1 MSEGPNIAQDPAH
14 LLALNAALREENES
28 LRAIVETLK
37 RALFGA
43 RSEKQGEPTSQL
55 PLALG
60 DLSVKPLEP
69 PKPQPRPANTNHPSR
84 SKSARNIGAL
94 PAHLPRVDIVIEP
107 ESQSCPCCQ
116 GRLHR
121 IGEDVSEM
129 LDVVPAVLRVKR
141 IHRPRYGCRSC
152 EGAVVQAKAPPRPV
166 DGGMPTVSLLV
177 HVAVM
182 KFAWHLPLH
191 RQTQMLAGQG
201 IDLDV
206 STLVHW
212 VSRLAWWLKPL
223 QELLAS
229 TIVATP
235 KIFCD
240 DTPLPVLDRTRRRT
254 RIARLWS
261 YAMDDR
267 PWNGPA
273 PPAVVYLYAEDRK
286 GRHVDEHLTG
296 FNGVLQVDAYAGY
309 RRLTRRGRAGGPVSL
324 SFCVAHARRKFFD
337 VHKSTGC
344 AISAEALQRFGAIYA
359 IEARIRG
366 TSAEARLRV
375 RQAETQP
382 LFDALKPWLMDRL
395 AEVSA
400 KSALAKAI
408 RYTLGHWDGLG
419 MFLTDGRV
427 EVDNNTV
434 ERTIRPISL
443 GRKNALFA
451 GSAGGG
457 ESWAI
462 LASLINTAK
471 LHELDPQTYLA
482 DVLERIVSGQTKV
495 NALSEL
501 LPWHWKAK
509 QVQTAQAA

>member
-1 MSEGPNIAQDPAH
+1 MSEGQDNPGDAAH
-14 LLALNAALREENES
+14 LRALNTALREENER

-37 RALFGA
+37 RALYGA
-43 RSEKQGEPTSQL
+43 RSEKQDEPPAQL

-60 DLSVKPLEP
+60 DLSPIAAEP
-69 PKPQPRPANTNHPSR
+69 AKLPSPANTNRPPR
-84 SKSARNIGAL
+84 PKPARNIGGL
-94 PAHLPRVDIVIEP
+94 PAHLPRVDIIIEP
-107 ESQSCPCCQ
+107 PAKSCPCCQ
-116 GRLHR
+116 GQLHP
-121 IGEDVSEM
+121 IGEDISEM
-129 LDVVPAVLRVKR
+129 LDVIPAVLRVKR
-141 IHRPRYGCRSC
+141 IHRPRYGCRTC
-152 EGAVVQAKAPPRPV
+152 EGAVVQAKAPLRPV
-166 DGGMPTVSLLV
+166 DGGMPTTALLV

-191 RQTQMLAGQG
+191 RQMQVLAGQG

-212 VSRLAWWLKPL
+212 ISRLAWWLRPL
-223 QELLAS
+223 HELLSS
-229 TIVATP
+229 TILKAP

-267 PWNGPA
+267 PWGGPA
-273 PPAVVYLYAEDRK
+273 PPAVVYLYAEDRR
-286 GRHVDEHLTG
+286 GRHVDEHLAG
-296 FNGVLQVDAYAGY
+296 FTGVLQVDAYAGY
-309 RRLTRRGRAGGPVSL
+309 NRLTRRGRAGGPVTL
-324 SFCVAHARRKFFD
+324 SFCLAHARRKFFE
-337 VHKSTGC
+337 VHKATGC
-344 AISAEALQRFGAIYA
+344 PVSAEALQRFAAIYT

-366 TSAEARLRV
+366 ASAEARLQV
-375 RQAETQP
+375 RQVETKP
-382 LFDALKPWLMDRL
+382 LFDALKPWLLDQL
-395 AEVSA
+395 AAISA
-400 KSALAKAI
+400 KSTLAKAI
-408 RYTLGHWDGLG
+408 RYTLGHWNGLAL
-419 MFLTDGRV
+419 FLTDGRV

-451 GSAGGG
+451 GSTGGG

-482 DVLERIVSGQTKV
+482 DVLECIVTGQTKI

-501 LPWHWKAK
+501 LPWRWKEMRA
-509 QVQTAQAA
+509 QQAQAA